1 MIRNLL
7 GEDLGPLNSKELESL
22 ERQLDMSLQ
31 QIRSTRVLTY
41 ENENARYVRC
51 VVSLNLD
58 LLIVAFCRHK
68 QCWIP
73 SQIFRERYL
82 SLSLISTHC
91 LYSHSDLFIY
101 VTIETKPIF
110 VVLGACTEWSKQE
123 SQTKGRH
130 TCMYNFWRG

>member
-41 ENENARYVRC
+41 ENENARYLRC

-82 SLSLISTHC
+82 SLSDIYT
-91 LYSHSDLFIY
+91 LFIQSFRFIY
-101 VTIETKPIF
+101 
-110 VVLGACTEWSKQE
+110 LC
-123 SQTKGRH
+123 
-130 TCMYNFWRG
+130 NN